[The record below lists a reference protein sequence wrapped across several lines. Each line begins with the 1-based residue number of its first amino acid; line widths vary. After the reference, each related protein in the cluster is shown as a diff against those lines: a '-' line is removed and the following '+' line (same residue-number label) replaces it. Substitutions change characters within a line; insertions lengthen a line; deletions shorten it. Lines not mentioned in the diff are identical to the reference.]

1 MSCSSLRRSMNGRV
15 ASVLRRGPDSTTGM
29 GSSRPR
35 PRGSAFGSPFPLAD
49 LEDAQRRL
57 GFVRHHLGA
66 PRRTEH
72 ELRPYLAETV
82 DRREERADLVL
93 DQRADRTAHRR
104 QAVSDVDVAV
114 VLHIDL
120 VHEAEIDDVDAEL
133 RVVDLHQRLADVLLR
148 HGRNA
153 ALRGCVVCLGL
164 DVIGHAVSRRPS
176 GICLATSVAQRER
189 SQQGKGTADVAS
201 IRALIVDD
209 HPVTREGLRTA
220 LELSDDVIVVVG
232 EAATGEEAVEQ
243 ARSLTPDV
251 VFMDVRMPG
260 MDGIEAT
267 RRIKDAAPSTKV
279 ILITVDESRGAVSE
293 AIQAG
298 VSGYLLKDAT
308 PDALVDAARNAV
320 EGNAVIHPHLTKTF
334 IEEASTAGDE
344 PRATPLSKRE
354 REILQKVAD
363 GATTRQV
370 ASDLGISPHTV
381 KTHLERIFEKLGAND
396 RAQAV
401 AIAIRTGIVR

>member
-1 MSCSSLRRSMNGRV
+1 
-15 ASVLRRGPDSTTGM
+15 
-29 GSSRPR
+29 
-35 PRGSAFGSPFPLAD
+35 
-49 LEDAQRRL
+49 
-57 GFVRHHLGA
+57 
-66 PRRTEH
+66 
-72 ELRPYLAETV
+72 V
-82 DRREERADLVL
+82 D
-93 DQRADRTAHRR
+93 
-104 QAVSDVDVAV
+104 
-114 VLHIDL
+114 
-120 VHEAEIDDVDAEL
+120 
-133 RVVDLHQRLADVLLR
+133 
-148 HGRNA
+148 
-153 ALRGCVVCLGL
+153 
-164 DVIGHAVSRRPS
+164 P
-176 GICLATSVAQRER
+176 
-189 SQQGKGTADVAS
+189 

-232 EAATGEEAVEQ
+232 EAGSGEEAVEQ
-243 ARSLTPDV
+243 ARDLSPDV

-267 RRIKDAAPSTKV
+267 RRIKDAAPDTKV

-320 EGNAVIHPHLTKTF
+320 EGNAVIHPQLTKTF
-334 IEEASTAGDE
+334 IEEARTASPE
-344 PRATPLSKRE
+344 EARSTPLSKRE
-354 REILQKVAD
+354 REILQRVAD

-401 AIAIRTGIVR
+401 AIAIRTGIVH